1 MGKIKAINIS
11 NLDGENTFY
20 INQAILNKNKGIV
33 NDRYYG
39 NFKNSYEQVTFIESE
54 KIDDFNKKIKKKLD
68 YKDFRRN
75 IITSGINLNKL
86 LNKKIQINN
95 VVFKIHELCQPCK
108 YLQNKLEVKNLV
120 KLLAFKSGVRAEILM
135 SGEISINDQ
144 IKIDKGLNIKSVLLP
159 FFFTLKSAA
168 KRLSSTFFPNNSLKK
183 GTFLKFFS
191 NKYNGP

>member
-11 NLDGENTFY
+11 NLVGENTFY
-20 INQAILNKNKGIV
+20 INQAILNKNKGII

-108 YLQNKLEVKNLV
+108 YLQNKLEAKNLV
-120 KLLAFKSGVRAEILM
+120 KLLAFKSGVRAEILT

-144 IKIDKGLNIKSVLLP
+144 IKIIK
-159 FFFTLKSAA
+159 
-168 KRLSSTFFPNNSLKK
+168 
-183 GTFLKFFS
+183 
-191 NKYNGP
+191 

>member
-20 INQAILNKNKGIV
+20 INQAILNKKKGIV

-54 KIDDFNKKIKKKLD
+54 KIDDFNKKIKNNLD

-120 KLLAFKSGVRAEILM
+120 KLLAFKSGVRAEILI

-144 IKIDKGLNIKSVLLP
+144 IKIIK
-159 FFFTLKSAA
+159 
-168 KRLSSTFFPNNSLKK
+168 
-183 GTFLKFFS
+183 
-191 NKYNGP
+191 

>member
-75 IITSGINLNKL
+75 IITTGINLNKL

-95 VVFKIHELCQPCK
+95 VVLKIHQLCQPCR
-108 YLQNKLEVKNLV
+108 YLQNKLSVDNLV
-120 KLLAFKSGVRAEILM
+120 KLLTNKGGVRAEIVQ
-135 SGEISINDQ
+135 SGII
-144 IKIDKGLNIKSVLLP
+144 
-159 FFFTLKSAA
+159 
-168 KRLSSTFFPNNSLKK
+168 STFDEIKVIK
-183 GTFLKFFS
+183 
-191 NKYNGP
+191 

>member
-1 MGKIKAINIS
+1 MGKIKGINIS
-11 NLDGENTFY
+11 NLVGENTFY
-20 INQAILNKNKGIV
+20 INQAILMKNKGVI

-39 NFKNSYEQVTFIESE
+39 NFKNNYEQVTLIESE
-54 KIDDFNKKIKKKLD
+54 KIDDFNKKIKKNLD

-120 KLLAFKSGVRAEILM
+120 KLLAFKSGVRAEILK
-135 SGEISINDQ
+135 SGNIATNNKIN
-144 IKIDKGLNIKSVLLP
+144 IVK
-159 FFFTLKSAA
+159 
-168 KRLSSTFFPNNSLKK
+168 
-183 GTFLKFFS
+183 
-191 NKYNGP
+191 